1 MVLEYLEPTTSREA
15 LDLLGKHGDDARVI
29 AGGQSLLV
37 MMRQRFLSPS
47 YLISLKKINGL
58 QGVREDSNGNLVI
71 GAMTTHK
78 EVSTSP
84 VLSRKVPLLC
94 QAGGKVGST
103 AIRNLGTIGGNICH
117 NEMGA
122 DPPTAL
128 LALDAK
134 AICESAKGRRSVPL
148 EGFFKDFFETAL
160 QREEILTALEIPA
173 PPADAVGVYLKHVL
187 RTGDLAIVGAAVLL
201 DVESDGTKCREIRIG
216 LGGVCPIPLRA
227 RKAEAFLRGKEISEA
242 ILNEV
247 GEVAMSEVDPISDAH
262 GTAEYRRR
270 MVAVFV
276 KRAIRQAL
284 DLTSK
289 KGTK

>member
-1 MVLEYLEPTTSREA
+1 MVLEYFEPTTSREA

-37 MMRQRFLSPS
+37 MIRQRFLSPS
-47 YLISLKKINGL
+47 YLISLKKVSGL
-58 QGVREDSNGNLVI
+58 QGVTEDPSGKLVI

-78 EVSTSP
+78 EVSSSP
-84 VLSRKVPLLC
+84 VLSRKVPILC

-103 AIRNLGTIGGNICH
+103 AIRNMGTIGGNVCH

-122 DPPTAL
+122 DPPSAL

-134 AICESAKGRRSVPL
+134 AVCESAKGRRTVPL
-148 EGFFKDFFETAL
+148 EGFFKDFLETAL
-160 QREEILTALEIPA
+160 QHGEILTALEIPA
-173 PPADAVGVYLKHVL
+173 PPANAAGGYLKHVL
-187 RTGDLAIVGAAVLL
+187 RTGDLAIVGTAVLL
-201 DVESDGTKCREIRIG
+201 DVESAGRKCREVRIG
-216 LGGVCPIPLRA
+216 LGGVSPIPLRA
-227 RKAEAFLRGKEISEA
+227 RKTEAFLRGKEISEA
-242 ILNEV
+242 ILNEA
-247 GEVAMSEVDPISDAH
+247 GEIAMSEVEPITDSH

-270 MVAVFV
+270 MVPVFV

>member
-1 MVLEYLEPTTSREA
+1 MVLEYFEPTTSREA

-37 MMRQRFLSPS
+37 MIRQRFLSPS
-47 YLISLKKINGL
+47 YLISLKKVSGL
-58 QGVREDSNGNLVI
+58 QGVTEDPSGKLVI

-78 EVSTSP
+78 EVSSSP
-84 VLSRKVPLLC
+84 VLSRKVPILC

-103 AIRNLGTIGGNICH
+103 AIRNMGTIGGNICH

-134 AICESAKGRRSVPL
+134 AVCESAKGRRAVPL
-148 EGFFKDFFETAL
+148 EVFFKDFFETAL
-160 QREEILTALEIPA
+160 QRGEILTALEVPA

-201 DVESDGTKCREIRIG
+201 ELESEGKKCREVRIG
-216 LGGVCPIPLRA
+216 LGGVSPIPLRA
-227 RKAEAFLRGKEISEA
+227 RKAEAILRGNEISDA

-247 GEVAMSEVDPISDAH
+247 GEVAMSEADPISDAH

-284 DLTSK
+284 DLASK
-289 KGTK
+289 KGKK